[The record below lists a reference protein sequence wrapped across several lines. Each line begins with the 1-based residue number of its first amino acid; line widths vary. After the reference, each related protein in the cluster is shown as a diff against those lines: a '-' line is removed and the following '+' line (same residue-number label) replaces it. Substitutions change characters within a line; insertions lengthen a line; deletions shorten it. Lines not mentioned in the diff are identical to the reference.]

1 MSLFRLEFLRVCR
14 SATYIAAVAAL
25 VLFAYFQQVFPPNAR
40 IAAAGE
46 AAGEVEICVLPA
58 EEYALVRDIDR
69 FSGAHARLFA
79 SRVGGALAVLCP
91 FPAAALF
98 WHDRRACRVA
108 IYARGISSL
117 KLVLCRCA
125 ALTAAMLLPV
135 TVMALT
141 LTCVAAMDYGLA
153 AIDLLAYGKYALLWL
168 LPTILLA
175 TGLGALPTALTGLP
189 LGPLLALLWG
199 WTAKNGPAF
208 DYAAQRPA
216 TRRWAGRPASLNTS
230 ARWRA
235 AASSPPCWVW
245 PSLSSRRS
253 SWKRSGGERSVRA
266 NLEGKPPFTV
276 ALPHGSAAFLS
287 AFCRNLKKV

>member
-1 MSLFRLEFLRVCR
+1 M
-14 SATYIAAVAAL
+14 
-25 VLFAYFQQVFPPNAR
+25 
-40 IAAAGE
+40 
-46 AAGEVEICVLPA
+46 
-58 EEYALVRDIDR
+58 
-69 FSGAHARLFA
+69 
-79 SRVGGALAVLCP
+79 GGALAVLCP

-98 WHDRRACRVA
+98 WHDRRACRAA
-108 IYARGISSL
+108 IYARGVSSL

-153 AIDLLAYGKYALLWL
+153 SIDLLAYGKYALLWL

-199 WTAKNGPAF
+199 WMAKNGPAF
-208 DYAAQRPA
+208 DYAALFAPRHEA
-216 TRRWAGRPASLNTS
+216 LGGTACFLNTS

-235 AASSPPCWVW
+235 GRVLAALLGW
-245 PSLSSRRS
+245 PSLPSRPS
-253 SWKRSGGERSVRA
+253 SWKRSGGERPYRA
-266 NLEGKPPFTV
+266 DIEGKPPFTG
-276 ALPHGSAAFLS
+276 ALPHGSVSFLS

>member
-58 EEYALVRDIDR
+58 EEYALVRDLDR

-79 SRVGGALAVLCP
+79 SRVGGALVVLCP

-98 WHDRRACRVA
+98 WHDRRACRAA

-153 AIDLLAYGKYALLWL
+153 SIDLLAYGKYALLWL

-199 WTAKNGPAF
+199 WMAKNGPAF
-208 DYAAQRPA
+208 DYAALFAPRHEA
-216 TRRWAGRPASLNTS
+216 LGGTAYFLEHLGALARSRVLAALLGLALFALTAFIVEAKRRGTFGPRKS
-230 ARWRA
+230 
-235 AASSPPCWVW
+235 
-245 PSLSSRRS
+245 
-253 SWKRSGGERSVRA
+253 
-266 NLEGKPPFTV
+266 
-276 ALPHGSAAFLS
+276 
-287 AFCRNLKKV
+287 

>member
-25 VLFAYFQQVFPPNAR
+25 VLFAYFQQVFPPAAR
-40 IAAAGE
+40 IAATGE
-46 AAGEVEICVLPA
+46 AAGKLETCVLPA
-58 EEYALVRDIDR
+58 EEYALVRDLDR

-98 WHDRRACRVA
+98 WHDRRACRAA
-108 IYARGISSL
+108 IYARGIPSL

-135 TVMALT
+135 AIMALT

-153 AIDLLAYGKYALLWL
+153 NIDLLAYGKYALFWL

-189 LGPLLALLWG
+189 LGPLPALLWG

-208 DYAAQRPA
+208 DYAALFAPRHEA
-216 TRRWAGRPASLNTS
+216 LGGMAYFLEHLGELFRSRLLAALLGLALFACTALTVEIKRRGKLAL
-230 ARWRA
+230 
-235 AASSPPCWVW
+235 
-245 PSLSSRRS
+245 RRS
-253 SWKRSGGERSVRA
+253 
-266 NLEGKPPFTV
+266 
-276 ALPHGSAAFLS
+276 
-287 AFCRNLKKV
+287 